1 MHHKFT
7 SLDGLRGLAALFVL
21 VRHTGEYWSF
31 FPHRSYLAVDLFFLL
46 SGFVI
51 AHSYEARLAAGRL
64 TALQFVGTR
73 LVRLYPMYLLALA
86 LALLAS
92 PEPTSVSA
100 LAGAM
105 LMLPSLDSEWLFPPN
120 IVFWSLFFELAVNL
134 LYAVLRPRLTHRVLT
149 GSLVVLA
156 GGLAALSALTGQ
168 MDLGWRG
175 ELTHL
180 FGGLLRAALGILFG
194 IALYRWREPLWAR
207 MPRRLG
213 PVAAIIAVC
222 LLFWSPS
229 AGRWNPVVDVLALLT
244 LLPLCVLAA
253 ARSVPAWGAG
263 VMALLGAAS
272 YPLYLLHVPLARLG
286 LGWFPE
292 LIERHETLSG
302 LVLAAT
308 ALLLSLWVDRFV
320 DRPVRSRLT
329 QWLQLPGRSAA
340 SPSAAAAAAPRA

>member
-31 FPHRSYLAVDLFFLL
+31 YPHRSYLAVDLFFLL

-64 TALQFVGTR
+64 TALQFVGVR

-86 LALLAS
+86 LSLLAS
-92 PEPTSVSA
+92 PQPTTLAAV
-100 LAGAM
+100 AGAL
-105 LMLPSLDSEWLFPPN
+105 LMMPSLDSEWLFPPN

-134 LYAVLRPRLTHRVLT
+134 LYALLRPRLTNR
-149 GSLVVLA
+149 VLA
-156 GGLAALSALTGQ
+156 GCLVALAAGLAALSALAGQ

-175 ELTHL
+175 EVVHL
-180 FGGLLRAALGILFG
+180 FGGLLRAALGILVG
-194 IALYRWREPLWAR
+194 IALYRRRERLWAR
-207 MPRRLG
+207 MPSLLG
-213 PVAAIIAVC
+213 PVAATAAVC

-229 AGRWNPVVDVLALLT
+229 AGRWDPVVDLLAVLT

-263 VMALLGAAS
+263 LMALLGAAS
-272 YPLYLLHVPLARLG
+272 YPLYLLHVPLAQLG
-286 LGWFPE
+286 LGWFPQ
-292 LIERHETLSG
+292 LVERHGTLSG

-320 DRPVRSRLT
+320 DRPVRGRLT
-329 QWLQLPGRSAA
+329 QWLQLPGRSAGA
-340 SPSAAAAAAPRA
+340 SATSRA